1 MIEAT
6 KEEVE
11 KLFVQL
17 QSLFTDGLI
26 TIVGSGLSCAE
37 GLPSMGQLANELAV
51 KVPTKISPASLPLW
65 KKIEANLSTG
75 VGLELALQQDQPN
88 EEVEQAVVKITADFV
103 QLKEYEVIG
112 ECVSSGRIL
121 KFTHLLPHLSPT
133 NPKIAKI
140 ITTNYDRLIEF
151 AAERIGWGVD
161 TMMLGRYWGIHSPE
175 ASDKSFV
182 VNISQITKVPRLIYR
197 NRIKLF
203 KPHGSLDWY
212 ESTDGVISSVFPV
225 NAQKVIITPGLSKYK
240 KGYETPF
247 DAHRE
252 QGNAAIDCAT
262 GILCLGYGFNDE
274 HLQTHLMT
282 KLKKGT
288 KGLLLTRSLSDNAR
302 AVISVAPNFLALSAY
317 TEGNV
322 SGTLIT
328 QSKGESVISNVNY
341 WDIEQFVKGVL

>member
-6 KEEVE
+6 KEEIQ

-37 GLPSMGQLANELAV
+37 GLPAMGQLADELSV
-51 KVPTKISPASLPLW
+51 KVPSKISATSFPLW
-65 KKIEANLSTG
+65 EEIQVHLSAG
-75 VGLELALQQDQPN
+75 LGLELALHKVQPN
-88 EEVEQAVVKITADFV
+88 DEIEQAIVEITADFV
-103 QLKEYEVIG
+103 QTKEYEVIG
-112 ECVSSGRIL
+112 ELLNSGRTL
-121 KFTHLLPHLSPT
+121 KFTHILPHLSPT
-133 NPKIAKI
+133 NPKIVKI

-161 TMMLGRYWGIHSPE
+161 TMMLGRYWGVHNPD

-182 VNISQITKVPRLIYR
+182 VNVSQNTRAPRLIYR

-212 ESTDGVISSVFPV
+212 ESSDGVISSIYPV
-225 NAQKVIITPGLSKYK
+225 NTQKVIITPGLSKYK
-240 KGYETPF
+240 KRYQTPF
-247 DAHRE
+247 DTHRE
-252 QGNAAIDCAT
+252 QGNAAIDSAT
-262 GILCLGYGFNDE
+262 GVLCLGYGFNDE
-274 HLQTHLMT
+274 HLQTHLMA
-282 KLKKGT
+282 KLRKGT

-302 AVISVAPNFLALSAY
+302 AVISVAPNFVAFSAY
-317 TEGNV
+317 SDGPV

-328 QSKGESVISNVNY
+328 QSTGEFVIPDVNY
-341 WDIEQFVKGVL
+341 WDVEQFVKGVL